1 MFPRGTTATE
11 CRRGSYTERERNK
24 YIKGEER
31 RERGSEAADTEI
43 KHIESEMKECRLST
57 SHLSTSRSSFLSAS
71 LLFFLPVSFSAAGV
85 SFAFVQRDRT
95 CCFLY
100 DVI

>member
-31 RERGSEAADTEI
+31 RGERGSEAADRDKTHREGD
-43 KHIESEMKECRLST
+43 ERAPSLY
-57 SHLSTSRSSFLSAS
+57 LPPVYLS
-71 LLFFLPVSFSAAGV
+71 LLFF
-85 SFAFVQRDRT
+85 
-95 CCFLY
+95 
-100 DVI
+100 